1 MGLIKVGDL
10 APDFEAKDQNGK
22 EISISKFKGKKL
34 ILYFYPKDNT
44 PGCTAEAC
52 NLRDNYTELLAKGF
66 VVIGVSADS
75 ASSHIKFLSK
85 FELPFFLIPDE
96 DKKIIQ
102 AYNAWGEKKLYG
114 RSYEGILR
122 KTYII
127 DEKSKILKIIEK
139 VKTNDHT
146 NQILEE
152 LKIK

>member
-22 EISISKFKGKKL
+22 EISISKFKGKKI

-66 VVIGVSADS
+66 VVIGISADS
-75 ASSHIKFLSK
+75 AASHIKFQSK
-85 FELPFFLIPDE
+85 FELPFFLIPDK

-114 RSYEGILR
+114 RIYEGILR

>member
-1 MGLIKVGDL
+1 MGLIKVGDS
-10 APDFEAKDQNGK
+10 APDFKAKDQNGT
-22 EISISKFKGKKL
+22 EISLSQFKGKKI

-52 NLRDNYTELLAKGF
+52 NLRDNHTELLAKGF

-75 ASSHIKFLSK
+75 ASSHIKFQLK

-114 RSYEGILR
+114 RIYEGILR

-127 DEKSKILKIIEK
+127 DEKSTFNIHLY
-139 VKTNDHT
+139 NFRFRQLSH
-146 NQILEE
+146 
-152 LKIK
+152 

>member
-22 EISISKFKGKKL
+22 EISISKFKGKKI

-66 VVIGVSADS
+66 VVIGISADS
-75 ASSHIKFLSK
+75 AASHIKFQSK

-114 RSYEGILR
+114 RIYEGILR